1 MFCRGPLGYIYH
13 GPPSKNS
20 KFKWVHPKGGSFCPD
35 NDTQLMIHE
44 SKGHQMQFI
53 LVDRINRYGY
63 IEHVSSGKIV
73 HPKGG
78 GANPRKDTALVF
90 HSDRHDGAL
99 FRFDE
104 GNCRIVHKG
113 GKMIWH
119 PKGGSL
125 EPSNGTTCVL
135 HSDIH
140 NGAKFYFGDS
150 SGKPISPYPEKPKL
164 SGEWKLVTEITAPK
178 ELSRTVEYST
188 GVSAESVGAKRISKG
203 DVYECLGT
211 RSQERKEYLT
221 MKLKEGDTVAI
232 WQYVISIT
240 QNDNKW
246 FFKTNVIEETLSL
259 AIIPQQVDFVCDP
272 NDWIQNLSVDIPNLL
287 DQLQC
292 ITPRRSMSRQSS
304 STSLGPVQE
313 MPSASLSC
321 KKDVLFIG
329 SFGDK
334 IPEDVKVLQKRDVSS
349 SVKGGVYLSRIE
361 EDLMRIRGY
370 CKKDPLLA
378 LQRENICKDRPGNQ
392 HPKEYY
398 LEKIVSFLK
407 NCAGDKVGGKI
418 SKYCIP
424 LSPSMSIIM
433 LLDPVCEELKE
444 GNPYY
449 RKTIKLCT

>member
-13 GPPSKNS
+13 SEPSSKNS
-20 KFKWVHPKGGSFCPD
+20 KFKWVHPKGGSSCPD

-53 LVDRINRYGY
+53 LVDRINHYGY

-78 GANPRKDTALVF
+78 GANPRNDTALVF
-90 HSDRHDGAL
+90 HSDQHDGAL
-99 FRFDE
+99 FRFE

-113 GKMIWH
+113 GKMFWH

-135 HSDIH
+135 HSDTH
-140 NGAKFYFGDS
+140 KGAEFYFGDS
-150 SGKPISPYPEKPKL
+150 SGKPISPYPGKPKL
-164 SGEWKLVTEITAPK
+164 SGEWKFVTEITAPK
-178 ELSRTVEYST
+178 AVSCTVEYDT
-188 GVSAESVGAKRISKG
+188 GISADSVGAKNISTREA
-203 DVYECLGT
+203 YRCLGT
-211 RSQERKEYLT
+211 KLLEKKESF
-221 MKLKEGDTVAI
+221 MINLKEGDTVVI
-232 WQYVISIT
+232 WQYVIFIT

-246 FFKTNVIEETLSL
+246 SFKTNMIEETLSL
-259 AIIPQQVDFVCDP
+259 ERKPQQVDFVCDP
-272 NDWIQNLSVDIPNLL
+272 NDWIQDLSVDIPNLL

-349 SVKGGVYLSRIE
+349 SVKGRVYLSRIE

-370 CKKDPLLA
+370 CKKDPLLT
-378 LQRENICKDRPGNQ
+378 LQREKICKDCEGAPLTVEEE
-392 HPKEYY
+392 PMKE
-398 LEKIVSFLK
+398 
-407 NCAGDKVGGKI
+407 
-418 SKYCIP
+418 
-424 LSPSMSIIM
+424 
-433 LLDPVCEELKE
+433 
-444 GNPYY
+444 
-449 RKTIKLCT
+449 T

>member
-1 MFCRGPLGYIYH
+1 MFCRGPLGYICH
-13 GPPSKNS
+13 SESSSKNS
-20 KFKWVHPKGGSFCPD
+20 KFKWVHPKGGSSCPD
-35 NDTQLMIHE
+35 NDTQLVIHE

-53 LVDRINRYGY
+53 LMDKINHYGY

-78 GANPRKDTALVF
+78 RANPRKDTALVF
-90 HSDRHDGAL
+90 HSNRHDGAL

-104 GNCRIVHKG
+104 GNFRIVHKG

-119 PKGGSL
+119 PKGGSI

-164 SGEWKLVTEITAPK
+164 SGEWKLVTEITASK

-188 GVSAESVGAKRISKG
+188 GISAESVGAKRISKG

-211 RSQERKEYLT
+211 RPQQRKESLT
-221 MKLKEGDTVAI
+221 IKLKESDTVVI
-232 WQYVISIT
+232 WQYIISIT

-246 FFKTNVIEETLSL
+246 SFKTNMIEETNSL
-259 AIIPQQVDFVCDP
+259 AKKPQQVDFVCDA
-272 NDWIQNLSVDIPNLL
+272 NDWIHDLSVDIPNLL
-287 DQLQC
+287 GQPHC
-292 ITPRRSMSRQSS
+292 ITARRSMSRQSS
-304 STSLGPVQE
+304 HTSLGPVQGIQ
-313 MPSASLSC
+313 SASLSC

-329 SFGDK
+329 SFGGK
-334 IPEDVKVLQKRDVSS
+334 LPEDVKELQERDVSS
-349 SVKGGVYLSRIE
+349 SVKEGGYLSKIE
-361 EDLMRIRGY
+361 EDLMRIKVY
-370 CKKDPLLA
+370 CQKDPLLA
-378 LQRENICKDRPGNQ
+378 LQRENICKDKPANP

-398 LEKIVSFLK
+398 LEKTVSFLK
-407 NCAGDKVGGKI
+407 NCARDKVRGKI

-424 LSPSMSIIM
+424 LSPSMSIVM
-433 LLDPVCEELKE
+433 LLEPVCK
-444 GNPYY
+444 
-449 RKTIKLCT
+449 

>member
-1 MFCRGPLGYIYH
+1 MFCRGPLGYICH
-13 GPPSKNS
+13 SESSSKNS
-20 KFKWVHPKGGSFCPD
+20 KLKWVSPKGGSSSPD
-35 NDTQLMIHE
+35 NDTRLVIHE

-53 LVDRINRYGY
+53 LMDRINHYGY

-78 GANPRKDTALVF
+78 RANPRNDTALVL

-99 FRFDE
+99 FGFDE

-164 SGEWKLVTEITAPK
+164 SGEWKLVTETTAPK

-188 GVSAESVGAKRISKG
+188 GISAESVGAKKISTG
-203 DVYECLGT
+203 DVYESLGT
-211 RSQERKEYLT
+211 RPQERKESFT
-221 MKLKEGDTVAI
+221 IKLKESDTVVI

-246 FFKTNVIEETLSL
+246 SFKTNMIEETNSL
-259 AIIPQQVDFVCDP
+259 AKKPQQVDFVCNP
-272 NDWIQNLSVDIPNLL
+272 NDWIQDQSVDIPNLL
-287 DQLQC
+287 DPLHC

-304 STSLGPVQE
+304 STSL
-313 MPSASLSC
+313 SC

-334 IPEDVKVLQKRDVSS
+334 FPDVKMLQKRDVSG
-349 SVKGGVYLSRIE
+349 SVKGGAYLSKIE
-361 EDLMRIRGY
+361 EDLIRIRGY
-370 CKKDPLLA
+370 CKNDPLLA
-378 LQRENICKDRPGNQ
+378 LQRENICKDKPGNQ
-392 HPKEYY
+392 HPKKYY

-407 NCAGDKVGGKI
+407 NCTRDKIGGKI

-433 LLDPVCEELKE
+433 LLDPACEELKE

>member
-13 GPPSKNS
+13 SESSKNS
-20 KFKWVHPKGGSFCPD
+20 KFKWVSPKGGSSSPD
-35 NDTQLMIHE
+35 NDTQLVISE

-53 LVDRINRYGY
+53 LMDRINHYGY

-78 GANPRKDTALVF
+78 RANPRNDTALVF

-99 FRFDE
+99 FGFDE
-104 GNCRIVHKG
+104 GNCQIVHKG

-188 GVSAESVGAKRISKG
+188 GISADSVGAKKISTR
-203 DVYECLGT
+203 EAHRCFGT
-211 RSQERKEYLT
+211 KLLEKKESF
-221 MKLKEGDTVAI
+221 MINLKEGDTVVI
-232 WQYVISIT
+232 WQYVVSIT

-246 FFKTNVIEETLSL
+246 LFKPNIMGETNSL
-259 AIIPQQVDFVCDP
+259 AKKPQQVDFVCDP
-272 NDWIQNLSVDIPNLL
+272 NDWIQDLSVDIPNFL
-287 DQLQC
+287 DQLHC

-321 KKDVLFIG
+321 KKDVLFVG

-334 IPEDVKVLQKRDVSS
+334 NPVDVKVLQKRDYGDQVP
-349 SVKGGVYLSRIE
+349 
-361 EDLMRIRGY
+361 M
-370 CKKDPLLA
+370 
-378 LQRENICKDRPGNQ
+378 PG
-392 HPKEYY
+392 
-398 LEKIVSFLK
+398 
-407 NCAGDKVGGKI
+407 DI
-418 SKYCIP
+418 SH
-424 LSPSMSIIM
+424 
-433 LLDPVCEELKE
+433 
-444 GNPYY
+444 
-449 RKTIKLCT
+449 